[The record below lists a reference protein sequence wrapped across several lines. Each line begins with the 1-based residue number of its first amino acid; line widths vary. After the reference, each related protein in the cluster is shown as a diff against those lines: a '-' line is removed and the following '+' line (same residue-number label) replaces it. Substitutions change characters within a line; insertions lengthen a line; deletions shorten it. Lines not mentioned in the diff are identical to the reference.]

1 MIGKPRAGVATR
13 LTGVR
18 LMNESSAIRFF
29 HVWDTYARV
38 VGGNYMFHQELGVAI
53 RVALRDH
60 FQARPFS
67 LLDLGCG
74 DAATLAPILQDFAV
88 KHYCGADLSDAA
100 LAVARQNLSQLGCP
114 VELHHADICDELAA
128 QATPVD
134 VIYSSYAL
142 HHLPLAR
149 KAEFFRLASEK
160 LAPDGVMLLV
170 DVVRE
175 EQQSLDVYHNAYTS
189 WLRATMSV
197 LDATEH
203 DAICEHIVH
212 NDFPEPWT
220 ILEAL
225 ATAAGLRSVSVTAP
239 QTWHRLMVFVR
250 A

>member
-1 MIGKPRAGVATR
+1 
-13 LTGVR
+13 
-18 LMNESSAIRFF
+18 MNEPSAIRFF

-53 RVALRDH
+53 RTALNDH
-60 FQARPFS
+60 FRKRPFS

-74 DAATLAPILQDFAV
+74 DAATLAPVLQDFSV
-88 KHYCGADLSDAA
+88 KHYRGADLSEAA
-100 LAVARQNLSQLGCP
+100 LAVARHNLSELGCP
-114 VELHHADICDELAA
+114 AELHHADMCDELAA
-128 QATPVD
+128 LTTPVD

-142 HHLPLAR
+142 HHLPLLS
-149 KAEFFRLASEK
+149 KAAFFRAAAQK

-175 EQQSLDVYHNAYTS
+175 EDQPLDVYHNAYTG
-189 WLRATMSV
+189 WLRASMTALAAS
-197 LDATEH
+197 EH

-212 NDFPEPWT
+212 NDFPEPWSV
-220 ILEAL
+220 LEAL
-225 ATAAGLRSVSVTAP
+225 ATAAGLRMVSVTTP